1 VENERRDTFL
11 DAVRAVAVAR
21 VVTWHT
27 YGWAPITWF
36 VAAVPAMFFVSGH
49 LLARSMDRRS
59 PRTVVLDRL
68 RRLLVPY
75 WVFGLVAWLVMAAA
89 RAIEGTPETVL
100 PWRELVRW
108 VVPFDDPKGSVW
120 EAGWLSQPLWYVR
133 CWLWLLVLSP
143 LLVRAAR
150 RAPGL
155 LLCAL
160 VAITVGLE
168 VVHRNAVWHDTTTP
182 QLVWRA
188 GDVSLYA
195 VFLVAGFLHAW
206 RPQVPRRVPAA
217 VLVAA
222 VPLAAAV
229 FVVARPQDDVVNN
242 SHVLHLVVGAGW
254 LALAL
259 TFRGAV
265 TTFAARPLVDRVVR
279 GIGRRSLTIYLW
291 HSAAVITTWHLI
303 VRLAPLPTGVHSLL
317 LALGTL
323 AGTATLVTIFG
334 RVEDLA
340 ARRRAG
346 TSAGAGAPVARP
358 RPLPLRRVT
367 TATVRLTPAALG
379 AALFAMAAAQA
390 VPLPDAGRPLLEPSA
405 ATAGVAAGDAGGD
418 SPEGAA
424 GTSGR
429 AGSAGLASS
438 SRSDRAAAPAPRVP
452 SRAPTVPLAARAAL
466 SGAESAAAAGS
477 TGGSSGTGRGSSTGT
492 TAPDDAGEADGDG
505 SLGVPVDTGDSGG
518 GTVQDVIDGWQ
529 SAYASAGLVVGVSRG
544 ANTWIG
550 GPFGGSGGGGFD
562 MESVAKTVTA
572 SAAWLL
578 VDEGAL
584 SLDGPLPAV
593 AGLPE
598 LDGRGLTVRHLLGH
612 TSGVPEY
619 HFLETPEETGEDPAL
634 VVARA
639 ALQAEAGFGVGEG
652 HDYSSTNYLI
662 LGLVIEA
669 VTGRSL
675 DDVLWSRVLNPV
687 GLGDAFGRAS
697 SSTSLPGGGA
707 GGLTTDLS
715 GMLAWGD
722 VLLRRHQPVGDA
734 TFGKMTRFSSSTG
747 LGLGL
752 MGMCPCDAGFRWV
765 GHTGGTTA
773 LFYDRETDVVVAL
786 RIANGIWGDF
796 EGPFNELVESLREA
810 AVATM

>member
-1 VENERRDTFL
+1 MENARRDTFL

-49 LLARSMDRRS
+49 LLARSMDRRP
-59 PRTVVLDRL
+59 PRTVVADRL

-75 WVFGLVAWLVMAAA
+75 WFFGLVAWVVMAVA
-89 RAIEGTPETVL
+89 RAVEGTPETAL

-108 VVPFDDPKGSVW
+108 VVPYDDPKGSVW

-150 RAPGL
+150 RAPAL
-155 LLCAL
+155 LLSAL
-160 VAITVGLE
+160 VALTVGLE
-168 VVHRNAVWHDTTTP
+168 LVYRNVAWHDTATP

-188 GDVSLYA
+188 GDVALYA
-195 VFLVAGFLHAW
+195 IFLVAGFLHAW
-206 RPQVPRRVPAA
+206 RPALPRRVPVA

-229 FVVARPQDDVVNN
+229 FVAARPQDDVVNN

-265 TTFAARPLVDRVVR
+265 TAFAARPLADRVVR

-291 HSAAVITTWHLI
+291 HSAAVITTWHVL
-303 VRLAPLPTGVHSLL
+303 VRHAPLPTGVHSLL
-317 LALGTL
+317 LAAGTL
-323 AGTATLVTIFG
+323 AGTALLVRLFG

-340 ARRRAG
+340 ARRRA
-346 TSAGAGAPVARP
+346 ARP
-358 RPLPLRRVT
+358 AAAARAATRSAKPLPLRRL
-367 TATVRLTPAALG
+367 AIGSARFAPAALG
-379 AALFAMAAAQA
+379 AALFAVAAAQA
-390 VPLPDAGRPLLEPSA
+390 VPLPDAGRPLLEPAAAAETASGSA
-405 ATAGVAAGDAGGD
+405 SARGAGATSPSGGAG
-418 SPEGAA
+418 GAA
-424 GTSGR
+424 GAAEATATTR
-429 AGSAGLASS
+429 A
-438 SRSDRAAAPAPRVP
+438 DRTPAPAPRVP
-452 SRAPTVPLAARAAL
+452 SRAPTVPLAARSAL
-466 SGAESAAAAGS
+466 AGGETASA
-477 TGGSSGTGRGSSTGT
+477 TGGSVGSTRSEGEPS
-492 TAPDDAGEADGDG
+492 AADDTPTETDG
-505 SLGVPVDTGDSGG
+505 SAGVPVDIGRSSPRS
-518 GTVQDVIDGWQ
+518 VQEVLDDWQ
-529 SAYASAGLVVGVSRG
+529 TNYVSSGLVVGVARG
-544 ANTWIG
+544 GETWIG
-550 GPFGGSGGGGFD
+550 APFGGSGGMGFD
-562 MESVAKTVTA
+562 IESVTKTVTG
-572 SAAWLL
+572 SAVWLL
-578 VDEGAL
+578 VGDGTL

-593 AGLPE
+593 PDLPE
-598 LDGRGLTVRHLLGH
+598 LAGRGLTVRHLLDH

-619 HFLETPEETGEDPAL
+619 HFLDTPEETGEDPAL

-639 ALQAEAGFGVGEG
+639 ALEAEPAFGVGEG

-669 VTGRSL
+669 ATGRSL
-675 DDVLWSRVLNPV
+675 DDVLWSRVLDPA
-687 GLGDAFGRAS
+687 GLGEAFGRAS
-697 SSTSLPGGGA
+697 ASTSLPGGGA
-707 GGLTTDLS
+707 GGLTSDLA
-715 GMLAWGD
+715 GLLAWGD
-722 VLLRRHQPVGDA
+722 ALLRRHVPVGDA
-734 TFGKMTRFSSSTG
+734 TFARMTRFSSSTG

-752 MGMCPCDAGFRWV
+752 MGMCPCERGFRWV

-773 LFYDRETDVVVAL
+773 LFYDRESDVLVAL